1 MASRTE
7 QERVPV
13 LKDRASF
20 PDWERK
26 FNDFATGEKLHD
38 IMKGIE
44 VAPVE
49 LTPQELQL
57 IPAASRYL
65 ATSDRTK
72 KIDYYADR
80 NNRAF
85 AAITKAME
93 KDMIYGSAAL
103 DNLRDTVP
111 RDSAAAYQ
119 LVMDTLKPSHVDA
132 QMTVEALITTLKL
145 NEGETPP
152 ALIQRLATYVQRLP
166 AQSRPDDIT
175 MMKTFKR
182 ALKSSSSVWP
192 NYREKV
198 ESLMDQEPAVSY
210 AVFCDR
216 IQRKHDQLLEE
227 RAQDAALHTEA
238 KQNMKHADNEEESA
252 HYTKGKKGKGSG
264 RGKSG
269 KGGRGDGRQMGKGY
283 DDAMH
288 VLVPC
293 TRLKAI
299 VFRLV
304 MALSGAEEDD
314 MMVAEATVE
323 TLAMAKVAV
332 AVEKEKTVARVITTP
347 SLNLMVTVTNVD
359 TMATRKLTATPT
371 KRRATEIV

>member
-238 KQNMKHADNEEESA
+238 KQNMKHVDNEEESA

-269 KGGRGDGRQMGKGY
+269 KGNRGDGRQMGKGY
-283 DDAMH
+283 DDA
-288 VLVPC
+288 
-293 TRLKAI
+293 RLGSMYAAQGYRLPASDGPFWRGGGRHDGGRGYSRDSGHGKGGRGGGKGKDGGKGDYYTKPKFDGNCNKCGYYGHKEADCYSNKKA
-299 VFRLV
+299 RY
-304 MALSGAEEDD
+304 
-314 MMVAEATVE
+314 
-323 TLAMAKVAV
+323 
-332 AVEKEKTVARVITTP
+332 
-347 SLNLMVTVTNVD
+347 
-359 TMATRKLTATPT
+359 
-371 KRRATEIV
+371 